1 MLPFVSSMRMPDFTA
16 TDAMVCALMTTSR
29 APRLTRLPIL
39 TLSLALPFA
48 LACAPKPVPTETP
61 EEPAAAAPEAEASAD
76 APVGGSIEAALAGA
90 HRSEGNRARDGQR
103 HPMETLT
110 FFGLTPEMTVVELWP
125 GGGWYTQVLAGTV
138 YGSGKLITTNFD
150 VNASTDPQ
158 DYRVR
163 VGTAFAEMLKSSPIY
178 EGVETV
184 VVSDP
189 NNLTLAPEGTV
200 DMVLTF
206 RNSHGW
212 IEDGT
217 ATAIYTA
224 AFTALRPGGVL
235 GVVQHRAKADDDR
248 DPKVIADSGYVREDY
263 LIETIEAVG
272 FKLEE
277 KSEINANPNDTKDY
291 EKGVWT
297 LPPNYR
303 LKDVDRGK
311 YEAIGESDRMTLR
324 FVKPAAG

>member
-1 MLPFVSSMRMPDFTA
+1 MPGFTA
-16 TDAMVCALMTTSR
+16 TDAMVCALMITLR
-29 APRLTRLPIL
+29 VPQLPL
-39 TLSLALPFA
+39 LALPLLA
-48 LACAPKPVPTETP
+48 LACAPKPVPTEAP
-61 EEPAAAAPEAEASAD
+61 REPVAEAPAED
-76 APVGGSIEAALAGA
+76 AEDAAGAPVGGSIEAALAGA
-90 HRSEGNRARDGQR
+90 HRSEGNLARDEQR

-138 YGSGKLITTNFD
+138 YGAGKLITTNFD
-150 VNASTDPQ
+150 VNASTDPK

-163 VGTAFAEMLKSSPIY
+163 VGTAFADMLKSSPIY

-184 VVSDP
+184 TVTDP
-189 NNLTLAPEGTV
+189 KSLTLAPEGTV

-212 IEDGT
+212 VEDGT
-217 ATAIYTA
+217 ATMIYTA

-248 DPKVIADSGYVREDY
+248 DPKIIADSGYVREDY

-297 LPPNYR
+297 LPPNFQ
-303 LKDVDRGK
+303 LKDVDREK
-311 YEAIGESDRMTLR
+311 YAAIGESDRMTLR